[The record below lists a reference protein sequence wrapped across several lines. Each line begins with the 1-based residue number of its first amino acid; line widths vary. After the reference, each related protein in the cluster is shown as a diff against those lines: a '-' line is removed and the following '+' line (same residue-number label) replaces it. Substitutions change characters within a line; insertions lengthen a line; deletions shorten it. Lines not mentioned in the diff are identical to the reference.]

1 MNMTE
6 EFRVQCGVDDLKMSS
21 DASFSFFIFVSFKV
35 SIGLFDK
42 SHYLVM
48 DGRSFLVNSTF
59 TLESMQNTI
68 YL

>member
-1 MNMTE
+1 M
-6 EFRVQCGVDDLKMSS
+6 LLSASS
-21 DASFSFFIFVSFKV
+21 FLYLFKV